1 MMMNITVFGVKNKM
15 KQFIKIVMFLFFGLA
30 QAQEESVQSVYFKF
44 DKFDLEQKQ
53 VDDLVGFIRKVDSNR
68 IDAIQIYGYTDDIG
82 KEAYNFKL
90 STNRANNIQKKMLEN
105 GIKNKIIVTIEGKGR
120 ILIDDDIAE
129 NLPEVRSKNR
139 RVDVVL
145 NLKPLPKI
153 VLPGYY
159 TSIQKKHV
167 VGDKV
172 YLENVLFEKGS
183 SQLTAKSKI
192 ELDRIAVLLQ
202 KNKNIEFEIQ
212 GHVCCIPPFHTEAI
226 DRDTKKRAL
235 STNRAE
241 TVFKYFILKRIQK
254 TRMTFKGYGNR
265 VPLGK
270 GGEYDRRVELMI
282 TKSL

>member
-1 MMMNITVFGVKNKM
+1 M
-15 KQFIKIVMFLFFGLA
+15 KLIVNLFTILFFGFL
-30 QAQEESVQSVYFKF
+30 QAQEEAVQSVYFKF

-53 VDDLVGFIRKVDSNR
+53 VDELVGFIKKTDSTR
-68 IDAIQIYGYTDDIG
+68 IETIQIFGYTDDIG

-90 STNRANNIQKKMLEN
+90 STKRANIIQQKMMEN

-120 ILIDDDIAE
+120 VLIDDDIVE

-153 VLPGYY
+153 IIPGYY
-159 TSIQKKHV
+159 TGIQKTHV
-167 VGDKV
+167 VGDKI

-183 SQLTAKSKI
+183 SQLTVKSKK
-192 ELDRIAVLLQ
+192 ELERISLLLQ
-202 KNKNIEFEIQ
+202 KYKTLEFEIQ
-212 GHVCCIPPFHTEAI
+212 GHVCCIPPFHREAI
-226 DRDTKKRAL
+226 DKDTKKRTL

-241 TVFKYFILKRIQK
+241 TVYKYFILKRIAK
-254 TRMTFKGYGNR
+254 SRMTFKGYGNT

-270 GGEYDRRVELMI
+270 GLEYDRRVELMI
-282 TKSL
+282 TKI